1 MFMDDGAHKNVLT
14 KELPFQT
21 NHGSKG
27 IGKEIRNLEHK
38 SYDYV
43 DTCKLAQILSKICAL
58 CKVRGHVLLKF
69 GNK

>member
-1 MFMDDGAHKNVLT
+1 MDDGAHMNVLT
-14 KELPFQT
+14 EELPFQMD
-21 NHGSKG
+21 HGSKG
-27 IGKEIRNLEHK
+27 IGKERRNLECK

-43 DTCKLAQILSKICAL
+43 DTCKLAQILSKICVL